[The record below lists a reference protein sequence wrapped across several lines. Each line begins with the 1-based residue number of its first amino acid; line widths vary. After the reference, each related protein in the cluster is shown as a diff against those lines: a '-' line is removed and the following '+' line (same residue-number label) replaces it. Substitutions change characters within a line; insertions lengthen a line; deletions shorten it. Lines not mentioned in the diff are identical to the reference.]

1 MIVSN
6 KLLSVFKHCCLLFSW
21 LHLSGDLQAQ
31 PGCQVRIDRDGIKVA
46 TCHSDTSVF
55 KSISA
60 EFMMKA
66 TLQQFQD
73 FMLDFPNY
81 QNWQF
86 NTIESRM
93 LTQITD
99 AEFIIYTKI
108 EAPWPVADRDMVVR
122 FTTERK
128 QDQLIITANS
138 IKGRMPEQKG
148 FVRVPASH
156 SQWIITTLND
166 DTLFIK
172 YQMQIDPGGS
182 VPVWLANWVCAQ
194 GPYQSFKKLKATMG
208 KKK

>member
-1 MIVSN
+1 M
-6 KLLSVFKHCCLLFSW
+6 FKHSCLIFFSL
-21 LHLSGDLQAQ
+21 LHGYVDLKAQ
-31 PGCQVRIDRDGIKVA
+31 PNCHVRIDRDGIKVS

-60 EFMMKA
+60 TFTLRA

-81 QNWQF
+81 KNWQF
-86 NTIESRM
+86 NTIESR
-93 LTQITD
+93 LLAQTNN

-128 QDQLIITANS
+128 PDQLIITANS
-138 IKGRMPEQKG
+138 VKGRMPEQKG

-156 SQWIITTLND
+156 SQWVITKIKD
-166 DTLFIK
+166 DSLSIK
-172 YQMQIDPGGS
+172 YRMQIDPGGS
-182 VPVWLANWVCAQ
+182 VPIWLANWVCAQ
-194 GPYQSFKKLKATMG
+194 GPYQSFKKIKATMA